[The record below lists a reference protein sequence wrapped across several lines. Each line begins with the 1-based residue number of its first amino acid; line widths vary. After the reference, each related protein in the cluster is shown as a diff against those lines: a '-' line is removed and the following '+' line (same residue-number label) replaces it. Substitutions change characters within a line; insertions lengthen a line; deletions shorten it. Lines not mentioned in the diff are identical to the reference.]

1 MICPLPTGKISFII
15 RNAWLLLYSTA
26 NREEESGLGAALLPV
41 LAASLADSRVALSQC
56 HVTAQAEF
64 SLYSRLPH
72 LPAGACSPLAS
83 VPPSRATPP
92 PGAGRWAGKGTGG
105 LKGARPGSGLPPL
118 APRYRLSPATAED
131 APWSRVAR
139 YGRDSR
145 GEARGGTGDRGE

>member
-1 MICPLPTGKISFII
+1 MICPLSTDEISFII
-15 RNAWLLLYSTA
+15 RNAWLLLYRTA

-56 HVTAQAEF
+56 HVTAHAEF

-72 LPAGACSPLAS
+72 LPAGACSRLVS

-92 PGAGRWAGKGTGG
+92 PGAGRWAGEGTGG
-105 LKGARPGSGLPPL
+105 LKGARPGNGLPPL
-118 APRYRLSPATAED
+118 VPRYRLSPSAAED

-145 GEARGGTGDRGE
+145 GEARGGT